1 VHDPFAHSMQWSRR
15 FIGLKVFLSLAVA
28 GLDGYAAALRHMVA
42 MGEELRAAL
51 AAAGFRIVNRTP
63 LPLACFVEGDDP
75 EGRRA
80 PALARAVVDSG
91 RAWVSSVSLPGGRSA
106 LRACITNYRTTETD
120 VRALV
125 DALSSAREELRARGE

>member
-1 VHDPFAHSMQWSRR
+1 MQWSRR

-28 GLDGYAAALRHMVA
+28 GLDGYAAAMRHMVA

-51 AAAGFRIVNRTP
+51 AAAGFLLVNRTP
-63 LPLACFVEGDDP
+63 LPLVCFVEGDDP

-80 PALARAVVDSG
+80 PALAQAVVASG
-91 RAWVSSVSLPGGRSA
+91 RAWVSSVTLPGGQAA

-125 DALSSAREELRARGE
+125 DALSSAREELRARGQ